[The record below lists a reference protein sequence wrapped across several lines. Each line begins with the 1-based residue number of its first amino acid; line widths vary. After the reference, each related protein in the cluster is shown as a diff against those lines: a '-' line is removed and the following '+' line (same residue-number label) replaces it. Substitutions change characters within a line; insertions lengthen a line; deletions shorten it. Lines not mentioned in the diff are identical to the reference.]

1 MHQVGIIHDSFNFK
15 LCKAIQQG
23 RFDPLA
29 TQFCSVIDLQSLL
42 YSLSISVTHL
52 LLMCVHVLQI
62 REEIK
67 QFGINIYQFPECDSD
82 EDEDFKTQEQILKV
96 PHFIHVVMVEMCCL
110 VYFKADGL
118 FWFGLFFFVVV
129 VVVVVFLQNSIP
141 FAVIGSNV
149 QVESKG
155 RKFRGRVYPWGVVE
169 GITPSLLILILL

>member
-1 MHQVGIIHDSFNFK
+1 MYAWIHPALYHSTAGIAVHKVGIIHDSFNFK

-42 YSLSISVTHL
+42 YILSISVTHL
-52 LLMCVHVLQI
+52 LLMTVHVLQI

-96 PHFIHVVMVEMCCL
+96 PHFIHKLSWLKCVVWSIL
-110 VYFKADGL
+110 RLTVYFGL
-118 FWFGLFFFVVV
+118 GFFLCCRCCCCC
-129 VVVVVFLQNSIP
+129 FLAEQ
-141 FAVIGSNV
+141 
-149 QVESKG
+149 
-155 RKFRGRVYPWGVVE
+155 YPICCDWE
-169 GITPSLLILILL
+169 

>member
-1 MHQVGIIHDSFNFK
+1 MYAWIRPALYHNTAGIAVHQVGIIHDSFNFK
-15 LCKAIQQG
+15 LCKAIQRG

-118 FWFGLFFFVVV
+118 FWFGLFS
-129 VVVVVFLQNSIP
+129 LS
-141 FAVIGSNV
+141 S
-149 QVESKG
+149 
-155 RKFRGRVYPWGVVE
+155 
-169 GITPSLLILILL
+169 SLLLLLFSCRTASHLL